1 MDSSKE
7 NKQPKKRGRKPNK
20 KIIYKENPVFA
31 DDNLNISD
39 LIIKL
44 NNEKKDDNNL
54 NLLVDDN
61 NSQLSHIL
69 QNSKNKVCWNCC
81 HKFHNVVLGLPIN
94 YNNDIFHTIGDFCS
108 VECMSRYA
116 LDNHNEDIYEIFP
129 LINLYNNIMNNSVN
143 KINIAPNKLLLNI
156 FGGHMNIED
165 YRNNNTEIYDIKL
178 PIIIPINYNINKYSS
193 KNNNNLSN
201 GLKLYRKKKL
211 NNNNNIF
218 NKIKIIS

>member
-1 MDSSKE
+1 MNPSKE

-44 NNEKKDDNNL
+44 NDDKKNENNL

-61 NSQLSHIL
+61 YQLSQVS

-81 HKFHNVVLGLPIN
+81 HKFHNIVLGLPIN
-94 YNNDIFHTIGDFCS
+94 YNNDIFHTIGEFCS
-108 VECMSRYA
+108 IECISRYA
-116 LDNHNEDIYEIFP
+116 LDNYNDDIYEIFP
-129 LINLYNNIMNNSVN
+129 LINLYNNVMNNSVN
-143 KINIAPNKLLLNI
+143 KIRIAPNKLVLNI
-156 FGGHMNIED
+156 FGGDMTIDD
-165 YRNNNTEIYDIKL
+165 YRNNNSEIYDIKL
-178 PIIIPINYNINKYSS
+178 PIVIPVNYNINKYSS

-211 NNNNNIF
+211 DNNNNISD
-218 NKIKIIS
+218 KIKITS